1 MSKGNYIA
9 VDLDRTLAYY
19 KSGFFKTYGPLH
31 IGEPIEPMVNRVKQW
46 LAEGKTVKIL
56 TARIKPFPYSLLP
69 SERKIRKVIR
79 EWSKKHIGQELE
91 ITCVKCYKML
101 ELWDDKAVS
110 VQANTGNY
118 KRY

>member
-1 MSKGNYIA
+1 MSKNGYIA

-19 KSGFFKTYGPLH
+19 KSGYYLAYGSLY
-31 IGEPIEPMVNRVKQW
+31 IGEPIEPMVSRVKEW
-46 LAEGKTVKIL
+46 LAQGKTVKIL
-56 TARIKPFPYSLLP
+56 TARIRPFPYNFLP
-69 SERKIRKVIR
+69 SERKIRKAIK

-101 ELWDDKAVS
+101 ELWDDRAVS